1 MHSCRVALPVILCLA
16 PAFLRADAT
25 IRYAGGMT
33 NLPSAAGDLGTV
45 IYMKGNKGATV
56 TGDSVTIVDF
66 VKHEVTMLDTAR
78 KKYATIPASE
88 YSRAMEDQMPG
99 AAAEAFKTMKAA
111 CDSQKTGAVETI
123 QGVKT
128 EEREITCSIT
138 MPVPEGTAPEV
149 ASALKG
155 MTTKFVVKQ
164 WSALPAER
172 LRLPA
177 LWQLSGFELWQK
189 YFMNPLAAS
198 GNAAMGGMA
207 PMVEAMSKDASL
219 TLRTTMEMSM
229 AMNLPGGPAATA
241 MPMMKMT
248 NEVTELSTAPLD
260 DSLFS
265 IPSDASAAPFGEVMN
280 GITQARM
287 ETLKR
292 PAAGAPGFEITKM
305 SANVKAYVPS
315 LTPLTRKQPPL
326 PDEARAKDIY
336 GSVELLVTVGPKGSV
351 EQTEVLSGPEELRK
365 AAAESVTKWT
375 YRPVLR
381 GGAPVTAYTTAS
393 VSFFSRTG
401 NGVPNFAF
409 MQDMAAAAQRTSEL
423 EAAMPRTPQQIF
435 EDLEQDAGG
444 RGTKERLNLLGP
456 LALAALKADVNDKA
470 EYYAKEMLTAADAD
484 KKAWNEGD
492 AIHDGHSILGV
503 VALRNN
509 DITTARQ
516 QLLEAGK
523 TPGSP
528 VLNSFGPNMILAS
541 ELLKKGERDVVLDYL
556 ELCRTFWKSGGDRL
570 TSWKATISRNETP
583 VFGANLR

>member
-1 MHSCRVALPVILCLA
+1 MHLCRVALPALLCFA
-16 PAFLRADAT
+16 PAFLHADAT

-45 IYMKGNKGATV
+45 IYMKGNKGVTI

-66 VKHEVTMLDTAR
+66 VKHEVTMIDTAR
-78 KKYATIPASE
+78 KKYAIIPVAD
-88 YSRAMEDQMPG
+88 YSSQMEKMMP
-99 AAAEAFKTMKAA
+99 AAGMDPLKTMKTT

-128 EEREITCSIT
+128 EEREIDCSVT
-138 MPVPEGTAPEV
+138 MPLPERTVPEV
-149 ASALKG
+149 AAALKG
-155 MTTKFVVKQ
+155 MTMKLVVKQ
-164 WSALPAER
+164 WTALPAER

-189 YFMNPLAAS
+189 YFMNPFGAPGS
-198 GNAAMGGMA
+198 AAMGGMA
-207 PMVEAMSKDASL
+207 PLAEALGKDDSL
-219 TLRTTMEMSM
+219 TLRSSMEMSM
-229 AMNLPGGPAATA
+229 DLPGATA
-241 MPMMKMT
+241 AAAPMMNMT

-260 DSLFS
+260 DSLFA

-280 GITQARM
+280 GLTQSRIEASR
-287 ETLKR
+287 K
-292 PAAGAPGFEITKM
+292 PAAGIQTAQLP
-305 SANVKAYVPS
+305 ANIKAYVPA
-315 LTPLTRKQPPL
+315 LTPLTQKHPEL
-326 PDEARAKDIY
+326 PEEARARDIY
-336 GSVELLVTVGPKGSV
+336 GSVELLITVGPKGTV

-365 AAAESVTKWT
+365 AATESLTKWT
-375 YRPVLR
+375 FRPVLR
-381 GGAPVTAYTTAS
+381 GGSPVTAYTTAS
-393 VSFFSRTG
+393 VNFFNPSG
-401 NGVPNFAF
+401 KGAPNFALTP
-409 MQDMAAAAQRTSEL
+409 DMATAAQRLTEL

-470 EYYAKEMLTAADAD
+470 DYYAKEMLTAAEAD
-484 KKAWNEGD
+484 HKAWNYGD

-528 VLNSFGPNMILAS
+528 VLDSFGPNMILAS

-556 ELCRTFWKSGGDRL
+556 ELCRAFWKSGPDRL
-570 TSWKATISRNETP
+570 DSWKATISRNETP
-583 VFGANLR
+583 VFGGNLR

>member
-1 MHSCRVALPVILCLA
+1 MHPCRVALPVILCLA

-25 IRYAGGMT
+25 IRYAGGMA
-33 NLPSAAGDLGTV
+33 NLPSAAGEMGTV

-66 VKHEVTMLDTAR
+66 VKHEVTMIDTAR
-78 KKYATIPASE
+78 KKYATIPAADYGSQ
-88 YSRAMEDQMPG
+88 METMMPG
-99 AAAEAFKTMKAA
+99 AGMEALKTMKTT
-111 CDSQKTGAVETI
+111 CDSKRTGAVETI

-128 EEREITCSIT
+128 EEREITCSTT
-138 MPVPEGTAPEV
+138 MPLPEGIQPETAGAP
-149 ASALKG
+149 KG
-155 MTTKFVVKQ
+155 LTMKFVVKE

-189 YFMNPLAAS
+189 YFMNPLGAS
-198 GNAAMGGMA
+198 GSAAVGGMA
-207 PMVEAMSKDASL
+207 PLLDAIAKDDSL
-219 TLRTTMEMSM
+219 ALRTTTEMSM
-229 AMNLPGGPAATA
+229 DMNMPGSAASA
-241 MPMMKMT
+241 PMMKMT
-248 NEVTELSTAPLD
+248 SEVTELSTAPLD
-260 DSLFS
+260 DSLFV

-280 GITQARM
+280 GLTQARIAA
-287 ETLKR
+287 LKK
-292 PAAGAPGFEITKM
+292 PAAGAQTTQLP
-305 SANVKAYVPS
+305 ANVKAYVPS
-315 LTPLTRKQPPL
+315 LTPLTQKHPAL
-326 PDEARAKDIY
+326 PEEARAKDIS
-336 GSVELLVTVGPKGSV
+336 GSVQLLVTVGPKGSV
-351 EQTEVLSGPEELRK
+351 EQAEVLSGPEELRK
-365 AAAESVTKWT
+365 AAVESVSKWT
-375 YRPVLR
+375 FRPVLR
-381 GGAPVTAYTTAS
+381 GGSPVTAYTTAF
-393 VSFFSRTG
+393 VGFFNPAR
-401 NGVPNFAF
+401 NGVPSFAF
-409 MQDMAAAAQRTSEL
+409 TPDMATAAQRTGEL

-470 EYYAKEMLTAADAD
+470 EYYAKEMLTAAD
-484 KKAWNEGD
+484 GD

-556 ELCRTFWKSGGDRL
+556 ELCRTFWKMGADKL